1 MKLTYKELEIEL
13 ELAGLLAVE
22 ELVLTQGL
30 NCHAGLTLKILIEEE
45 QRDELVTM
53 SSDAGVTVR
62 ELEKTNGQVVFR
74 GKLETVSARRENG
87 LFYLYLEAWSYTMDW
102 DRVKKSRS
110 FQNGALTYME
120 VAQRVLSGY
129 GQSGVT
135 DHATGGACIPEFL
148 LQYEE
153 SDWVFLRR
161 LASHFGTYLLADATD
176 ACGKV
181 YFGIPEISYG
191 TVLDRQDYT
200 MEKDI
205 LHYARVLEKEGVLS
219 QEASCWNVTV
229 RSFLRMWET
238 LTFNG
243 IEVVVTA
250 MRLHTEK
257 GELVY
262 SYVLARRAGI
272 RREKEKNPG
281 IFGMS
286 IPATVMERSGNRI
299 RVHFEIDPEYEASE
313 KTKYFTYAIE
323 SSSFYCMPEE
333 GSQVHIYFPDHDEQ
347 GAVAV
352 HAIRSGEGASGSCST
367 PENKR
372 FSDPSG
378 SAMDMTPASLQFAP
392 DAGGAT
398 VLHLEGD
405 GFLSLTGMDIK
416 LKTQMGMASDKEKP
430 VQDLMICGEQ
440 KLTMQIGESSDDC
453 IVMEAGTEVRSA
465 LVVQEADS
473 SPAAVPSGD
482 ELLSEQEAADAQAR
496 EAENNAVKE
505 DMITKKQESKRKIVD
520 GVISLVTVVGLT
532 ALTVATGGLAAPFAI
547 AAGVKATFAV
557 ADIAEGLDGYSKM
570 NAMDA
575 SRPANFLRD
584 TVFGGNQAAYDIT
597 SMITDVAFD
606 VVSGKALVG
615 AFSGADKASKVQKF
629 AGKAMD
635 FWDGICP
642 KTKVANFLSQMGGT
656 TLFGAV
662 NDYLTTGKVDLKNL
676 GLDAFA
682 GLAKGTLGTA
692 GTEKI
697 KKFLNTD
704 NKWVEKAVGTL
715 AGTAF
720 GTTVDLGVNK
730 LAGRDVDLLQVI
742 KQNLIESGLGQFFGE
757 PIDVVTGAFLITA
770 TDFTLP
776 DIREDLRVQRKYNST
791 SREAGLLGPGWSFS
805 YECRLYRSGNR
816 LHAKLDSGITALF
829 AWDGS
834 HAVNVTRGCEWL
846 ELTGEDDGWRIY
858 DGRNYKCYHY
868 DGQGLLT
875 AAEDRNGQCVR
886 LCYEG
891 ERLTRITT
899 PLGYSLDVEIRDGRL
914 IQIRDHMGRTMQYR
928 YENGFL
934 SDVIHMDEGVTHY
947 EYDSHG
953 YLERAV
959 DQAKVTYLENRY
971 DDAGRV
977 VLQTLANGDTYRA
990 DYHPE
995 KNRVTIVSSVHDK
1008 TVEHWYNEFGEIL
1021 ETSYQDGTKERYEYG
1036 ENGHRTSRTD
1046 RLGRKTC
1053 WNYDELG
1060 RETEEVRPGGL
1071 KTISRYDEAGNQLSR
1086 SDNAGRQTIYGYDE
1100 RHNLILKREGN
1111 GTQIKETRFSYDW
1124 MGRVTEV
1131 TDASGNR
1138 TAYQYEDGNGKPSVI
1153 QFADGETRI
1162 FEYDRAG
1169 RLMAEEDD
1177 CGRTEYGYN
1186 ARNKRALVRD
1196 GERNETHWMYDGMGR
1211 LLALYL
1217 PKAWKKQSGEYS
1229 YSYDFLDR
1237 LIDTRNPDG
1246 GHERQMRD
1254 GEGKILKEIHPNA
1267 YDRYLDDGEGISYDY
1282 DSDGNMI
1289 RIHYPD
1295 GGCERMFYDGAG
1307 NRLRHILPEA
1317 YDPEKDDGDG
1327 WTYTYD
1333 EENRLISVSGPDGVH
1348 HVSYEYDLA
1357 DNLIKETDANG
1368 NRTYRAYTVYGEL
1381 KELLRPVEMQDGEIL
1396 YERTTWQ
1403 YDSCGNVICEQ
1414 RHGGYWNRE
1423 GSLKKEEDTSLSL
1436 RFFYDKRNRRIRA
1449 EDGMGAVVYY
1459 RYDVQ
1464 GKLIYEEQV
1473 ISEDVHRIIHYAYDR
1488 AGRLVEEKEELD
1500 SGLREKEKTYP
1511 FAVTRYGYD
1520 ENGNRT
1526 EIVTP
1531 EGYRILREYDDCDRL
1546 VSERVLDQANGIDR
1560 TVFVAYDYAGNITG
1574 VIRQGKGL
1582 EAWEQKYG
1590 YDLKDR
1596 IIHVKDCLGPVF
1608 YYEYNKDDL
1617 LVAEIQSGAE
1627 PYSLNGQGKPENRK
1641 VYRYNAY
1648 GSLLTKTDGVGIVQ
1662 KENWYLPDGKLGR
1675 SREADGQETEYLY
1688 GLHNQAEE
1696 IHTARSRK
1704 TGKPAQRFCYDSR
1717 GRIKGLL
1724 DGNGSQ
1730 TGYELDAWG
1739 RICGIQNADGGK
1751 EGYTYDYAGNITST
1765 RDANGGII
1773 TYRYNSQGKVC
1784 EIIDQEGN
1792 IERFWYDREGRRVLY
1807 IDRNGSQV
1815 KTSYNVDGK
1824 PVLEIGEGPDGKG
1837 RVTRSWEYDT
1847 AGNLKK
1853 AAAGGFCYTYEYRS
1867 DGKMLKKSSSGRTLL
1882 SCTYFPDGKL
1892 ESLTDVSGKTVH
1904 YHYGW
1909 KGELTAVTDEK
1920 GDRIASYSH
1929 TPGGRLKEILHGN
1942 GLRTQYAYDTDGN
1955 IIRLRLER
1963 ENGETISDLRYEY
1976 DLKGNRTLKA
1986 GSSFTPEGSLAELA
2000 VSYHYDRM
2008 DRLISENRD
2017 GEDTSYL
2024 YDLCGNRL
2032 KKLDKNGKEE
2042 YNYNQKNQLI
2052 SRKRGGQRVVYQYDM
2067 QGNLLKAAGAE
2078 GTTSYTYNAFNQ
2090 QTAVLTADGGKLENQ
2105 YDAEYLR
2112 AGTIENGEKRTFL
2125 YYQGELIAE
2134 ADKSEEPISR
2144 YILGYGV
2151 AAGWNQG
2158 REGYYSYHLD
2168 EQNSTAYILGAGGEI
2183 ENVYQYDV
2191 FGVIRKSQEGIQ
2203 NRILYTGQQYDRI
2216 SGQYYL
2222 RARYYNPVVGRFLQE
2237 DVYRGDGLNLYAYC
2251 RNNPVVYYDPS
2262 GMIGE
2267 RTPGYNVYGLYDNDS
2282 EKPYYI
2288 GITNDLERRAQEHKE
2303 TGRLDP
2309 KKSSL
2314 RPLDVDITYGEAR

>member
-1 MKLTYKELEIEL
+1 MFY
-13 ELAGLLAVE
+13 
-22 ELVLTQGL
+22 QFQWFGL
-30 NCHAGLTLKILIEEE
+30 NHI
-45 QRDELVTM
+45 
-53 SSDAGVTVR
+53 
-62 ELEKTNGQVVFR
+62 
-74 GKLETVSARRENG
+74 
-87 LFYLYLEAWSYTMDW
+87 
-102 DRVKKSRS
+102 
-110 FQNGALTYME
+110 QNP
-120 VAQRVLSGY
+120 R
-129 GQSGVT
+129 
-135 DHATGGACIPEFL
+135 
-148 LQYEE
+148 
-153 SDWVFLRR
+153 
-161 LASHFGTYLLADATD
+161 
-176 ACGKV
+176 
-181 YFGIPEISYG
+181 
-191 TVLDRQDYT
+191 
-200 MEKDI
+200 
-205 LHYARVLEKEGVLS
+205 
-219 QEASCWNVTV
+219 
-229 RSFLRMWET
+229 
-238 LTFNG
+238 
-243 IEVVVTA
+243 
-250 MRLHTEK
+250 
-257 GELVY
+257 
-262 SYVLARRAGI
+262 
-272 RREKEKNPG
+272 

-299 RVHFEIDPEYEASE
+299 RVWFDIDSEYEASE
-313 KTKYFTYAIE
+313 QTKYFTYAIE

-347 GAVAV
+347 SAIAV
-352 HAIRSGEGASGSCST
+352 HALRTGMGTAGTCT
-367 PENKR
+367 NPDNKR

-378 SAMDMTPASLQFAP
+378 SAMDMTPGMLQFAP
-392 DAGGAT
+392 DASGAT
-398 VLHLEGD
+398 VLHLEKG
-405 GFLSLTGMDIK
+405 GFLSITGTDIT
-416 LKTQMGMASDKEKP
+416 LKSQMGMISGKDKP
-430 VQDLMICGEQ
+430 VKELLICGEE
-440 KLTMQIGESSDDC
+440 KMTMQIGEGGDDS
-453 IVMEAGTEVRSA
+453 IIMESGTDIKSA
-465 LVVQEADS
+465 LISQEADS
-473 SPAAVPSGD
+473 APKASPTGD
-482 ELLSEQEAADAQAR
+482 ELLSEQEALDAEYR
-496 EAENNAVKE
+496 DAENDAVE
-505 DMITKKQESKRKIVD
+505 NDMITKKQESKQKVLG
-520 GVISLVTVVGLT
+520 GVVSLVTVVGLT
-532 ALTVATGGLAAPFAI
+532 ALTLATGGATAPLLI

-570 NAMDA
+570 NALDA
-575 SRPANFLRD
+575 SQPANFLRD

-597 SMITDVAFD
+597 SMIADVVFD
-606 VVSGKALVG
+606 VVTGKAMVK
-615 AFSGADKASKVQKF
+615 AASGAGKVSKLQQT
-629 AGKAMD
+629 AGKAKQ
-635 FWDGICP
+635 FWNSICP
-642 KTKVANFLSQMGGT
+642 KSKVANFAAQTGGT
-656 TLFGAV
+656 MLFGMA
-662 NDYLTTGKVDLKNL
+662 NDYLTTGKVDPWNMCLN
-676 GLDAFA
+676 AIA
-682 GLAKGTLGTA
+682 GVTKGTLGTYGA
-692 GTEKI
+692 EKF
-697 KKFLNTD
+697 KSFLDTD
-704 NKWVEKAVGTL
+704 NKWVLKAAGTL
-715 AGTAF
+715 SGATIGTA
-720 GTTVDLGVNK
+720 VDVGVN
-730 LAGRDVDLLQVI
+730 LVSGRDINMEQII
-742 KQNLIESGLGQFFGE
+742 KQNLIESGLGQLFGE
-757 PIDVVTGAFLITA
+757 PIDVVTGGFLITA
-770 TDFTLP
+770 TDFTLAN
-776 DIREDLRVQRKYNST
+776 IREDIRVQRKYNST
-791 SREAGLLGPGWSFS
+791 RKESGLLGPGWKFT
-805 YECRLYRSGNR
+805 YEGRLYRDGNR
-816 LHAKLDSGITALF
+816 LHAMLESGVTALF
-829 AWDGS
+829 EWDGKK
-834 HAVNVTRGCEWL
+834 AENLTRGHEWL
-846 ELTGEDDGWRIY
+846 ELKKEEDGWKICDRKSHKIHYY
-858 DGRNYKCYHY
+858 DS
-868 DGQGLLT
+868 QGLLI
-875 AAEDRNGQCVR
+875 AVEDQNGQRIR
-886 LCYEG
+886 LSYDG
-891 ERLTRITT
+891 ELLKRITT
-899 PLGYSLDVEIRDGRL
+899 PLGYELEVEIRDDRL
-914 IQIRDHMGRTMQYR
+914 LQLKDSIGRTMQYH
-928 YENGFL
+928 YENGYL
-934 SDVIHMDEGVTHY
+934 ADVVHMDLGVTHY
-947 EYDSHG
+947 QYDCHG
-953 YLERAV
+953 YLEKAV
-959 DQAKVTYLENRY
+959 DQAKVTYLTNQY

-990 DYHPE
+990 EYHPE
-995 KNRVTIVSSVHDK
+995 GRQVIVTSSIGNK
-1008 TVEHWYNEFGEIL
+1008 TVHYQYNSWGEIL
-1021 ETSYQDGTKERYEYG
+1021 SMSYQDGTRIRYEYDT
-1036 ENGHRTSRTD
+1036 NGHQISMED
-1046 RLGRKTC
+1046 RLGRKTF
-1053 WNYDELG
+1053 WKYDELG

-1071 KTISRYDEAGNQLSR
+1071 KTISRYDEAGNQFSR
-1086 SDNAGRQTIYGYDE
+1086 SDNAGRQTIYEYDE

-1111 GTQIKETRFSYDW
+1111 GAQIKETRFSYDW

-1138 TAYQYEDGNGKPSVI
+1138 TAYQYEDGNGKPSMI
-1153 QFADGETRI
+1153 QFADGETRA

-1196 GERNETHWMYDGMGR
+1196 GEGNETRWMYDGMGR
-1211 LLALYL
+1211 LLALYP

-1333 EENRLISVSGPDGVH
+1333 EENRLISVSGPDSVCQ
-1348 HVSYEYDLA
+1348 VSYEYDLA

-1368 NRTYRAYTVYGEL
+1368 NSTYRAYTVYGEL

-1423 GSLKKEEDTSLSL
+1423 GSLKKEEGTSLSL
-1436 RFFYDKRNRRIRA
+1436 RFYYDKRNRRIRA

-1459 RYDVQ
+1459 RYDIQ

-1574 VIRQGKGL
+1574 IVRQGKGL
-1582 EAWEQKYG
+1582 EAWEQNYG

-1596 IIHVKDCLGPVF
+1596 VIHVKDCLGPVF

-1617 LVAEIQSGAE
+1617 LAAEIQSEAE
-1627 PYSLNGQGKPENRK
+1627 PYSLNGQGKLKNRN
-1641 VYRYNAY
+1641 VYRYNGY
-1648 GSLLTKTDGVGIVQ
+1648 GSLLTKTDGVGTVQ
-1662 KENWYLPDGKLGR
+1662 EENWYLPDGKLGR

-1688 GLHNQAEE
+1688 GIHNQAEE

-1724 DGNGSQ
+1724 DGNGNQ

-1739 RICGIQNADGGK
+1739 RIRGIQNADGGK

-1853 AAAGGFCYTYEYRS
+1853 AAAGGFCYTYEYRA
-1867 DGKMLKKSSSGRTLL
+1867 DGKLLKKSSSGRTLL
-1882 SCTYFPDGKL
+1882 SCAYFPDGNL

-1909 KGELTAVTDEK
+1909 KGELSSVTDEK
-1920 GDRIASYSH
+1920 GNRIASYSH
-1929 TPGGRLKEILHGN
+1929 TPGGHLKEILHGN

-1955 IIRLRLER
+1955 IIRLRLEK
-1963 ENGETISDLRYEY
+1963 ENGEAISDLCYEY
-1976 DLKGNRTLKA
+1976 DVKGNRTLKA

-2125 YYQGELIAE
+2125 YYNGELLAE
-2134 ADKSEEPISR
+2134 ADQEEEPISR

-2158 REGYYSYHLD
+2158 KEEYYSYHLD
-2168 EQNSTAYILGAGGEI
+2168 EQNSTAYITGVGGKI
-2183 ENVYQYDV
+2183 ENVYQYDA
-2191 FGVIRKSQEGIQ
+2191 FGVIKKSQERIQ

-2216 SGQYYL
+2216 SEQYYL

-2251 RNNPVVYYDPS
+2251 SDNPVVYYDPS
-2262 GMIGE
+2262 GYSS
-2267 RTPGYNVYGLYDNDS
+2267 TFPTNVYGGDS
-2282 EKPYYI
+2282 VEEYVDP
-2288 GITNDLERRAQEHKE
+2288 
-2303 TGRLDP
+2303 GRLPNKNASQKRQMAGIVTGNFTSSVPVSTTKIRSADSSTIAIPQDIAQKLVGKQFDSFEDFRKTLWLEIGNSKYASEFSKINQMRMKKGCAPYAPQALLSSQFGKKYNIDHTIEIQDGGYVYDLDNMNIIAP
-2309 KKSSL
+2309 KTHEEKTQKE
-2314 RPLDVDITYGEAR
+2314 RKTRKHCKEK